1 MQTIW
6 DSNNIQATIYATI
19 SGCPKDTTF
28 RVYAYDA
35 SQGNSFYADRIIN
48 VKANETR
55 IIFMSFPITPLKMI
69 IGCIDNSN
77 SNNDNFKISL
87 EQRPLKRYACW
98 FTQQESEFIELAEN
112 FSAICGYKMPPSEG
126 KLYSYSDFNIKYLP
140 VIKDGRGN
148 VINTP
153 ARVGHKTGLIDV
165 SARAFTQY
173 TIPMRMMILLHEFS
187 HKYQNPNYNF
197 EIGNEFGADL
207 FGLRLYLSLGYS
219 KIDAICVFNKV
230 FLTADTKQNDLRSRK
245 INEYIDR
252 FEREE
257 FAKRIN

>member
-6 DSNNIQATIYATI
+6 DSNNQQATIYVNI
-19 SGCPKDTTF
+19 NCKKETTF
-28 RVYAYDA
+28 RVYACDGL
-35 SQGNSFYADRIIN
+35 QPNSFYADRIFTA
-48 VKANETR
+48 KPGGAR
-55 IIFMSFPITPLKMI
+55 IFMSFPITPLKMVL
-69 IGCIDNSN
+69 GCIDNNNKSN
-77 SNNDNFKISL
+77 EDFEISL
-87 EQRPLKRYACW
+87 EQRPLRKYTCW
-98 FTQQESEFIELAEN
+98 FTQEESDFIQLAEN
-112 FSAICGYKMPPSEG
+112 FSAICGYKMPPLDG
-126 KLYSYSDFNIKYLP
+126 KLYSYAGFNIKYSP
-140 VIKDGRGN
+140 VILDRGK

-153 ARVGHKTGLIDV
+153 ARVGHKSGLIEV
-165 SARAFTQY
+165 SAKSFKRY

-187 HKYQNPNYNF
+187 HKFQNPNNGF

-245 INEYIDR
+245 INDYIDR